1 MAGYRQTGS
10 QGYLAEHVR
19 VGVVLQQ
26 HGGGARVVV
35 AGGDVQRGEADF
47 ALGAVVD
54 EQGDNVLVSL
64 LKSHGQ
70 RGKAILDRGGGELL
84 PPPGSGRELSR
95 PKTMPPLSSDGPGK
109 CIDVGRGDGSGS

>member
-1 MAGYRQTGS
+1 M
-10 QGYLAEHVR
+10 
-19 VGVVLQQ
+19 
-26 HGGGARVVV
+26 
-35 AGGDVQRGEADF
+35 QRGEADF

-84 PPPGSGRELSR
+84 STPGSGTELSR
-95 PKTMPPLSSDGPGK
+95 LRTMPPLSSDGQGK
-109 CIDVGRGDGSGS
+109 CIDEDTGDASGS